1 MLHQPKMFRVLQEKQ
16 AKHARNQSGGPT
28 SSARPFAP
36 VASVVAQGRAQGGA
50 LLATAESVL
59 AQRQLAATILGFA
72 LAFKVLVLD
81 ETDEQ

>member
-1 MLHQPKMFRVLQEKQ
+1 MFRVLQEKQ
-16 AKHARNQSGGPT
+16 AKPARNQSGGPT

-50 LLATAESVL
+50 LMATAESVL